1 MLVIKKKKKEK
12 KDALQKHTR
21 SIFPGS
27 SLEMRLSV
35 EISAEKQ
42 GWEKN
47 MVAVN

>member
-1 MLVIKKKKKEK
+1 MLVIKKKKN
-12 KDALQKHTR
+12 DPLQKHTR

-27 SLEMRLSV
+27 SLGMRLSV
-35 EISAEKQ
+35 NISAEKQ